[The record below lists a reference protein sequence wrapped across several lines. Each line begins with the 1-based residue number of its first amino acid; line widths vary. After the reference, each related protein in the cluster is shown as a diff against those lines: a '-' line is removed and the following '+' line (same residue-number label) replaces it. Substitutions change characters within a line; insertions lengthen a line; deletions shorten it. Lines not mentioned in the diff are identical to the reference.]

1 MKTVCLM
8 NLIKE
13 CAWSLNDKTGNTT
26 IVMLIVELYS
36 RLCEAMQLLSLNNDA
51 AEAIFSDRIHLT

>member
-13 CAWSLNDKTGNTT
+13 CAWSLNDKTRT
-26 IVMLIVELYS
+26 ITALKNMF
-36 RLCEAMQLLSLNNDA
+36 RFTA
-51 AEAIFSDRIHLT
+51 ANEY